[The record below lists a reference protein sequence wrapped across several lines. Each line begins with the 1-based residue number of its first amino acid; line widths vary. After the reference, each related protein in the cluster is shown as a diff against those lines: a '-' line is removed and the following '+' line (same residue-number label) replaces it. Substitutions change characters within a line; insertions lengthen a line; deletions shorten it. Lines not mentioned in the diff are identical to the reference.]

1 MTHSQPASPQSA
13 EQLDGTK
20 QTSTAVAVVAQQSEV
35 SDDRLLHH
43 LETKAS
49 ESVILQS
56 PADKMV
62 PMNSQTRNDEEMES
76 LDFNK
81 NNPTTA
87 PEMKVFNRN
96 VEVSLEDVEDKV
108 QLVVATPHPKI
119 DLKGMKSSEVP
130 GLERNESLEQ
140 PAASSLVSP
149 PASSH
154 DDAEESLPSSHT
166 AVTPCASSSRHSSRH
181 SKQVQRYTPESGPVR
196 RASSSSAGDAV
207 VSKITPAPANPLTAD
222 PETGTNPSQRNTKA
236 STGLDIIAD
245 EESLKLIKELQAQE
259 HGLRRRGRAS

>member
-13 EQLDGTK
+13 DQLDGTK
-20 QTSTAVAVVAQQSEV
+20 QTSTAMAVVAQQREA
-35 SDDRLLHH
+35 SDDHH
-43 LETKAS
+43 LETKTS

-62 PMNSQTRNDEEMES
+62 HMSSQSRNDEEMES

-96 VEVSLEDVEDKV
+96 VEASLEDVEDEV
-108 QLVVATPHPKI
+108 QLVVATPHPKT
-119 DLKGMKSSEVP
+119 DQKGVKSSEVP
-130 GLERNESLEQ
+130 GLERTESLEQ

-154 DDAEESLPSSHT
+154 DDAEESPPSSHT

-181 SKQVQRYTPESGPVR
+181 SKQVQRYTPESGPAR

-207 VSKITPAPANPLTAD
+207 VRKITPAPANPLTAD
-222 PETGTNPSQRNTKA
+222 PETGTNPSQRITKA
-236 STGLDIIAD
+236 STGLDIVAD